1 MSNESLSALLD
12 GECSDAEIDRLLR
25 QMDAS
30 PELAQQ
36 WGRWHLQR
44 DLAEGASVAAG
55 TCICAGVMAGLEE
68 PVSRGRVVDLSAWRR
83 RVVELPWKP
92 AVGFAAAA
100 SMGAAAVL
108 FMGPQQQGIG
118 TVQSASG
125 GQEGEGYGANNVRV
139 SNPVVVRPM
148 GRLQSVSLTGENYG
162 TTFADEEYAALL
174 RDYIASR
181 NNALAEQSADAGYP
195 NGYSTRYVRF
205 EAAGDKR

>member
-44 DLAEGASVAAG
+44 DLADGASIAPDI
-55 TCICAGVMAGLEE
+55 CICAGVMAGLEE

-118 TVQSASG
+118 SVQPAAG
-125 GQEGEGYGANNVRV
+125 GPEGEAYGANVRV

-148 GRLQSVSLTGENYG
+148 GGRLQAVSLTGDNYA

-181 NNALAEQSADAGYP
+181 NSALAEQTADAGYP
-195 NGYSTRYVRF
+195 AAYSTRYVRF
-205 EAAGDKR
+205 DAANEKR

>member
-1 MSNESLSALLD
+1 MSNESLSALFD

-44 DLAEGASVAAG
+44 DLAEGASISPK

-108 FMGPQQQGIG
+108 FMGPQQGIG
-118 TVQSASG
+118 SVQPAAD
-125 GQEGEGYGANNVRV
+125 GQEGEAYGANVRV

-148 GRLQSVSLTGENYG
+148 GRLQSVSLTGDNYG

-181 NNALAEQSADAGYP
+181 NGALAEQTADAGYP
-195 NGYSTRYVRF
+195 AAYSTRYVRF
-205 EAAGDKR
+205 DAANEKR

>member
-44 DLAEGASVAAG
+44 DLAEGASVAPKA
-55 TCICAGVMAGLEE
+55 CICAGVMAGLEE
-68 PVSRGRVVDLSAWRR
+68 PISRGRVVDLSAWRR
-83 RVVELPWKP
+83 RVIDLPWKP

-108 FMGPQQQGIG
+108 FMGPQQGIG
-118 TVQSASG
+118 TVQPSSSG
-125 GQEGEGYGANNVRV
+125 GQEGEAYGANVRV
-139 SNPVVVRPM
+139 SNPVVRPM
-148 GRLQSVSLTGENYG
+148 GRLQSVSLTGDNYG
-162 TTFADEEYAALL
+162 PTFADEEYAALL

-181 NNALAEQSADAGYP
+181 NSALAEQTAEAGYP
-195 NGYSTRYVRF
+195 TGYSTRYVRF
-205 EAAGDKR
+205 EAANEKR

>member
-30 PELAQQ
+30 PELAQR
-36 WGRWHLQR
+36 WGRWHLRR
-44 DLAEGASVAAG
+44 DLADGASIAPG
-55 TCICAGVMAGLEE
+55 ICICAGVMAGLEE

-108 FMGPQQQGIG
+108 FMGPQHGIG
-118 TVQSASG
+118 TVQPAAG
-125 GQEGEGYGANNVRV
+125 GQEGEAYGANVRV

-148 GRLQSVSLTGENYG
+148 GGRLQAVSLTGDNYG
-162 TTFADEEYAALL
+162 PTFADEEYAALL

-181 NNALAEQSADAGYP
+181 NSALAEQTAEAGYSA
-195 NGYSTRYVRF
+195 GYSARYVRF
-205 EAAGDKR
+205 DAANEKR